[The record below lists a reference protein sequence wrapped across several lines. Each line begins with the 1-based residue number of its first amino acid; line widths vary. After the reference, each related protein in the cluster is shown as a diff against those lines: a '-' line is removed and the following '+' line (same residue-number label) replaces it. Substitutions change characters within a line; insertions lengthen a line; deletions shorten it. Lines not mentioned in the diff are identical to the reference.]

1 MVSCKKVM
9 AELSNFLDES
19 VDPKLRAEIE
29 AHLRRCV
36 RCSTLLDS
44 TRKVLIITGDERTF
58 EVPIGYSERLHMDLA
73 VRLQKLA
80 PPRRP

>member
-1 MVSCKKVM
+1 MVSCKKVI
-9 AELSNFLDES
+9 AELSNLLDES

-58 EVPIGYSERLHMDLA
+58 EVPIGYSDRLHHYLA
-73 VRLQKLA
+73 AKLA
-80 PPRRP
+80 EHGRR

>member
-1 MVSCKKVM
+1 MVSCKKVI

-58 EVPIGYSERLHMDLA
+58 EVPLGYSERLHKDLEA
-73 VRLQKLA
+73 RLQKLE